1 MKYQKELLVYR
12 KENLNPACFLLEL
25 KSTKPL
31 CDILPVQF
39 VNILIKDVAERLLR
53 RPISIHDV
61 DYNAN
66 TVSVVVQKI
75 GLATEKLSLIN
86 EGDKLDVV
94 FPLGNS
100 FPTEEKCPL
109 LVGGGVGTAPLYY
122 LAKTYYNKGIKPTV
136 LIGARTKDQL
146 FLTDKYK
153 TVADVFISTE
163 DGSIG
168 EKGLVIANSVMDES
182 FSAILTCGPTPMMKA
197 VANMAEKKQIPCFVS
212 LENRMACGIGACL
225 CCVTETK
232 SEGNVCV
239 CTRGAVFNSKE
250 LCNM

>member
-1 MKYQKELLVYR
+1 MKYQKELVVFK
-12 KENLNPACFLLEL
+12 KEKLNPACFLLEL
-25 KSTKPL
+25 KSEEPL
-31 CDILPVQF
+31 CEILPGQF
-39 VNILIKDVAERLLR
+39 VNILVKGVAERLLR

-61 DYNAN
+61 DYKTNII
-66 TVSVVVQKI
+66 SLVVQKA

-100 FPTEEKCPL
+100 FPTEENHPL
-109 LVGGGVGTAPLYY
+109 LIGGGVGTAPLYY

-136 LIGARTKDQL
+136 LIGARTEDQL
-146 FLTDKYK
+146 FLIDKYI
-153 TVADVFISTE
+153 TVADVYFSTE

-168 EKGLVIANSVMDES
+168 EKGLVTTNSIMNGS
-182 FSAILTCGPTPMMKA
+182 FSAILTCGPTPMMKS
-197 VANMAEKKQIPCFVS
+197 VADVAAKKQIPCFVS
-212 LENRMACGIGACL
+212 FENRMACGIGACL
-225 CCVTETK
+225 CCVTDTK

-239 CTRGAVFNSKE
+239 CTNGAVFDSKE